1 MKQLYKTENT
11 KFNVLSKLASSITIE
26 QRGKIML
33 EHKATPSCDTHQVLN
48 LNQEK
53 RWMTTIRVFFIK
65 KSYFQ
70 PLLKCLASSKVEY
83 VMRETH
89 EGICRYHLGGRLL
102 AQKVIRQEYYW
113 PPVQNDAHH
122 ILGR

>member
-1 MKQLYKTENT
+1 MTTIVQALQGETHHLRKNELT
-11 KFNVLSKLASSITIE
+11 KI
-26 QRGKIML
+26 Q
-33 EHKATPSCDTHQVLN
+33 HKATRHILLEGVLY
-48 LNQEK
+48 
-53 RWMTTIRVFFIK
+53 K

-89 EGICRYHLGGRLL
+89 EGIYRYHLGGRLL

-113 PPVQNDAHH
+113 PPV
-122 ILGR
+122 